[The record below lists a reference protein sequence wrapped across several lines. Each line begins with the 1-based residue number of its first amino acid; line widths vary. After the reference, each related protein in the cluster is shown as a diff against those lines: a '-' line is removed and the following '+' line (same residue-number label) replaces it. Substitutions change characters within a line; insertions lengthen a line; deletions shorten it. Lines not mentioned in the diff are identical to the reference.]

1 MQILFSFL
9 TIFLC
14 PVVSLFWQN
23 YLFLYVIIFILA
35 FFHFDGF
42 LAIPPPS
49 LLFATNKTFWTFFSL
64 SKKSQFSW
72 KQRPHKNVALS
83 WLSQSYCMMWEWYL
97 NTMLLK
103 KQILQGILDKSI
115 SIYLL
120 YFFWKNGPPSLYSSR
135 WVSFFYLHSFWERFS
150 LDNKSYF
157 LICAILETFLCT
169 ILI

>member
-9 TIFLC
+9 TIFLY

-115 SIYLL
+115 DII
-120 YFFWKNGPPSLYSSR
+120 YFFLKKWAFFVF
-135 WVSFFYLHSFWERFS
+135 VSMGLFFYLHSFWERFS